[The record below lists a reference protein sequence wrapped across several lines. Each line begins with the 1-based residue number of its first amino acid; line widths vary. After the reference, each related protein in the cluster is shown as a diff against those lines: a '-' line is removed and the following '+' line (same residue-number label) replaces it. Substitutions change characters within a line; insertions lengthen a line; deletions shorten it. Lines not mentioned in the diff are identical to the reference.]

1 MRRIWSRALASNK
14 RKIKI
19 TNRGGNTPLYI
30 YTMFTILVVNNNRY
44 LINTESKH
52 ADKTCEMIL
61 RDFPKDAE
69 VYFDNLNN
77 SDL

>member
-1 MRRIWSRALASNK
+1 
-14 RKIKI
+14 
-19 TNRGGNTPLYI
+19 
-30 YTMFTILVVNNNRY
+30 MFTILVVNKNRY

-52 ADKTCEMIL
+52 ADKTCQMIL